1 MSNELKMYHLALIK
15 LYEDFENDCARNMV
29 ALAHEAL
36 SDDEKDLIS
45 LTCNAEV
52 HEIIY

>member
-1 MSNELKMYHLALIK
+1 MSNELKMYHLALVR
-15 LYEDFENDCARNMV
+15 LYEDFENDRAREMV
-29 ALAHEAL
+29 ALAHKAL

-52 HEIIY
+52 HDIIY